1 MGAFSFLLLEY
12 GYNIWGGVCMFS
24 RIRLFAT
31 PWTVARQAPL
41 SMEFSGKNIKVGCHF
56 LLQGIFQTLGLN
68 SCLLGLLQW
77 QAGSLPNI
85 VGGAINFFFF
95 FLKAI

>member
-12 GYNIWGGVCMFS
+12 GYNIWGCVCMFS

-41 SMEFSGKNIKVGCHF
+41 SMEFSGQEN
-56 LLQGIFQTLGLN
+56 
-68 SCLLGLLQW
+68 
-77 QAGSLPNI
+77 
-85 VGGAINFFFF
+85 
-95 FLKAI
+95 